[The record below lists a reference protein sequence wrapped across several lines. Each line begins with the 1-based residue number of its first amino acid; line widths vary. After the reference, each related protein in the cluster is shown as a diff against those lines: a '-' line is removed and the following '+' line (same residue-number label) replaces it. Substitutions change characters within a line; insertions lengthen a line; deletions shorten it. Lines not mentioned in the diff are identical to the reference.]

1 VRERLLDA
9 AEILF
14 YRDGVGRTAVDAVL
28 AEAGVSPA
36 TLYAHFGGKDQLV
49 TAYLVRRRQRWR
61 TVWDTAIA
69 EQSSAEDRLLAVFD
83 ALHRFRADQP
93 PSTRGC
99 AFIAT
104 AVELPGHP
112 ALDVVAADTAHLC
125 ARLHAL
131 ATDLEVAQPDELAE
145 QVLLAYDGVLSAFL
159 RTGPGDPITR
169 GRQLATTAITTAREN
184 TRP

>member
-9 AEILF
+9 AETLF

-49 TAYLVRRRQRWR
+49 AAYLVRRLQRWR
-61 TVWDTAIA
+61 TVWDTAID
-69 EQSSAEDRLLAVFD
+69 EQSSAEGRLLAVFD

-93 PSTRGC
+93 AARGC

-104 AVELPGHP
+104 AAELPGHP
-112 ALDVVAADTAHLC
+112 ALHVVAADTAHLR

-131 ATDLEVAQPDELAE
+131 AADLDVPQPDELAE

-169 GRQLATTAITTAREN
+169 GRQLAAAAITTAREAV
-184 TRP
+184 PS